1 MCVYT
6 SLKKKWKETFGWCAY
21 GCLAF
26 SPKFNTTTQLLLQPE
41 KYTQDDSEVS
51 PQTSPLVNVD
61 EDK

>member
-1 MCVYT
+1 M
-6 SLKKKWKETFGWCAY
+6 ETFGWCAY

-26 SPKFNTTTQLLLQPE
+26 SPKFNTTTQLLLEPE